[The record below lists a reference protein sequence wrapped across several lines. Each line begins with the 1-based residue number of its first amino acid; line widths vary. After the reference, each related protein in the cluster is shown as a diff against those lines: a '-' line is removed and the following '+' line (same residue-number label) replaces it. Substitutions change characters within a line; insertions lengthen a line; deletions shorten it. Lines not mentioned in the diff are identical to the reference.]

1 MKKFLAVFSGIVTV
15 LTVLASVSQGH
26 GPFDNG
32 DGKFLSYTLAQT
44 IARTPKNLSSSTA
57 PKADDQ
63 AKPVKTTAQATNNK
77 TTNATAKS
85 DARVTVL
92 GYHDFSSTKD
102 ATEMLISTAKFRRQM
117 QAIKDLG
124 LNVISLED
132 FTAWKRGEKTIGDR
146 SVLITIDDGW
156 KSIYTDAFPIL
167 KEMGFPFTIFLYT
180 NYINGGSNA
189 LTTAMIKEM
198 QKHGCSIGSHSI
210 SHPYPAAVK
219 SERAKGEAAFKAY
232 LQKEMGQ
239 SRKSLQKQFGGDI
252 LCYAYP
258 GGFVTGEMLP
268 IAAEQG
274 YECLFTV
281 LPGKTTRS
289 TSNFTIPRYIILGT
303 HDYIFR
309 NATSF
314 KATKTSAATLGAII
328 QTTPHPVIPEPGS
341 IISTRL
347 PSISVDL
354 SKVENIDADSVVMRV
369 AGFGK
374 VPVQYD
380 PARKIAQWKVS
391 RRLRSRTCEVSV
403 QWRSMGETEYNKPM
417 TWIFLVNREAAYQL
431 K

>member
-15 LTVLASVSQGH
+15 LTVLASLSQGH

-239 SRKSLQKQFGGDI
+239 SRKSLQKQFGSDI

>member
-15 LTVLASVSQGH
+15 LTVLASLSQGH

-167 KEMGFPFTIFLYT
+167 KELGFPFTIFLYT

>member
-15 LTVLASVSQGH
+15 LTVLASLSQGH

-44 IARTPKNLSSSTA
+44 IARTPKNLNSSTA

-63 AKPVKTTAQATNNK
+63 AKPVKTTAQATTNK
-77 TTNATAKS
+77 TTNGTTNAPAKS

-167 KEMGFPFTIFLYT
+167 KELGFPFTIFLYT

-403 QWRSMGETEYNKPM
+403 QWRSMGC
-417 TWIFLVNREAAYQL
+417 NRIQEADDL
-431 K
+431 DFPR

>member
-15 LTVLASVSQGH
+15 LTVLASLSQGH

-44 IARTPKNLSSSTA
+44 IARTPKNLNSSTV

>member
-15 LTVLASVSQGH
+15 LTVLASLSQGH

-77 TTNATAKS
+77 TTNGTAKS

-167 KEMGFPFTIFLYT
+167 KELGFPFTIFLYT

>member
-15 LTVLASVSQGH
+15 LTVLASLSQGH

-32 DGKFLSYTLAQT
+32 DGKFSSYTLAQT
-44 IARTPKNLSSSTA
+44 IARTPKNLNSSTV

-77 TTNATAKS
+77 TTNAPAKS

-189 LTTAMIKEM
+189 LTTEMIKEM

-268 IAAEQG
+268 IAVEQG

>member
-15 LTVLASVSQGH
+15 LTVLASLSQGH

-44 IARTPKNLSSSTA
+44 IARTPKNLNSSTV

-167 KEMGFPFTIFLYT
+167 KELGFPFTIFLYT